1 MHRFIAIFFACLSL
15 LSLGCGNHQQQDDI
29 LVPGDTLA
37 ISLSEYF
44 DGHGTPNEQMLGHY
58 ILARTYAEMGEVSQA
73 LDEFQKA
80 EACADTT
87 ATDCDRHLLA
97 RVHSQALLLQ
107 EEKTE
112 SAGGLIWIVGG
123 LVFLALLGVAG
134 FLLKRKKKPQQQDS
148 QENGI
153 QENRIYESDVYL
165 RFRDLS
171 KHPLQ
176 SISRDD
182 WNALEMAVD
191 EYLPDFRK
199 KVDPNHNMKD
209 TDYRICLDTLCK
221 VSRFYSS
228 RKLRI
233 LFNPGEN
240 AADTLF
246 CFRTAS
252 LPLLSCCTGKV
263 SDAITRAR

>member
-1 MHRFIAIFFACLSL
+1 MHRFIAIVFACLSL

-112 SAGGLIWIVGG
+112 STGGLIWIVGG
-123 LVFLALLGVAG
+123 LVFLALLGVA
-134 FLLKRKKKPQQQDS
+134 DS
-148 QENGI
+148 
-153 QENRIYESDVYL
+153 
-165 RFRDLS
+165 
-171 KHPLQ
+171 
-176 SISRDD
+176 
-182 WNALEMAVD
+182 
-191 EYLPDFRK
+191 
-199 KVDPNHNMKD
+199 
-209 TDYRICLDTLCK
+209 
-221 VSRFYSS
+221 
-228 RKLRI
+228 
-233 LFNPGEN
+233 
-240 AADTLF
+240 
-246 CFRTAS
+246 
-252 LPLLSCCTGKV
+252 
-263 SDAITRAR
+263 

>member
-1 MHRFIAIFFACLSL
+1 MHRFIAIIFACLSL

-97 RVHSQALLLQ
+97 RVHSQAFLLQ

-148 QENGI
+148 QEDGI

-209 TDYRICLDTLCK
+209 TDYRICMLIRLRFALSEVAAFMDITPQNLY
-221 VSRFYSS
+221 SR
-228 RKLRI
+228 RKQL
-233 LFNPGEN
+233 LKSVFNIV
-240 AADTLF
+240 
-246 CFRTAS
+246 
-252 LPLLSCCTGKV
+252 GKPDEF
-263 SDAITRAR
+263 DALIQE